1 MGFRGGRAR
10 LLYVLGGMCGCLT
23 QNPAY
28 DEPSGPLSESGGPVA
43 TAEPAT
49 TSTTSTTTTTTSAT
63 TSTSTTLELS
73 SGSGGLGET
82 TTGTTLAL
90 TTGDADTTT
99 GGPTVAELKHYDPA
113 ACVEPLWCYGAG
125 DIWNGLDGE
134 VRGAECFD
142 SPVAPP
148 YRVRRI
154 DYVLVAVRDQARV
167 RFQVRSG
174 DLQQLLYTSESLGL
188 PATAG
193 SLQIPEPLQPVL
205 EDTRFCV
212 GFIGGDPTSTI
223 GFGADASMLPP
234 DQQSFF
240 GSNGPC
246 DEPGLRD
253 VNTFTPE
260 IDPHGPW
267 CLGAEVARDE

>member
-1 MGFRGGRAR
+1 MGLLGGRAR

-28 DEPSGPLSESGGPVA
+28 DGSSGPLSETGAPVA
-43 TAEPAT
+43 TTEPAS
-49 TSTTSTTTTTTSAT
+49 TSTSTTTTTSTT
-63 TSTSTTLELS
+63 TSTSTTLDPT
-73 SGSGGLGET
+73 SGTGGIGET

-99 GGPTVAELKHYDPA
+99 GGPVVAELKHYDPA

-154 DYVLVAVRDQARV
+154 DYTLVAVRDQARV

-193 SLQIPEPLQPVL
+193 SLQISEPLQPVL
-205 EDTRFCV
+205 DEPRFCV
-212 GFIGGDPTSTI
+212 GFVGGDPTSTL
-223 GFGADASMLPP
+223 GFGADPSAPP
-234 DQQSFF
+234 PAQQSYF
-240 GSNGPC
+240 GSAAC
-246 DEPGLRD
+246 DEPGLSD
-253 VNTFTPE
+253 VNTFVPE